1 MSQGKFHLHWASP
14 TRSILWFLSSLTLL
28 CLSSYFPRSSYMEI
42 PFFLLSSS
50 VTTSISIQLQVLHLI
65 LKCPFP
71 FKSVYTIFLS
81 TKWGG
86 GFLMQC
92 FIVNKSK
99 PILFLGCSFCAL
111 KNFKKKKKR
120 LHTAGLNW
128 ACVLRKQAFRV
139 TAKAFYNGTTCSHPE
154 SGQSDKDLS

>member
-28 CLSSYFPRSSYMEI
+28 CLSSYFSRSSYMEI

-71 FKSVYTIFLS
+71 FKSVYTTFLS
-81 TKWGG
+81 TEWGG
-86 GFLMQC
+86 GFLMQR

-120 LHTAGLNW
+120 LHTAGLKLGL
-128 ACVLRKQAFRV
+128 CVEETGISSYCQGILQWDNLLPPRV
-139 TAKAFYNGTTCSHPE
+139 WTIR
-154 SGQSDKDLS
+154 